1 MYSSRNFLAKKELEL
16 QDKQKNILK
25 ERVLNSVLEDLLVKI
40 KYIHRNG
47 GKDIILEVPKSKI
60 GTPPY
65 NYSECLYFVINKLR
79 EQDFYVKFIPINK
92 IYVSWYTTEEI
103 SKKIEIDKFIKL
115 EASGFREPS
124 TINKWSSQ

>member
-25 ERVLNSVLEDLLVKI
+25 ERVLHGILEDLLVKI
-40 KYIHRNG
+40 KYMHRNG
-47 GKDIILEVPKSKI
+47 SKDTILEVPKTKI
-60 GTPPY
+60 GFPPY

-79 EQDFYVKFIPINK
+79 EQDFYVKYLAPNK
-92 IYVSWYTTEEI
+92 LYISWYSEEEI

-115 EASGFREPS
+115 EGFQNQVNSKPNQNN
-124 TINKWSSQ
+124 I